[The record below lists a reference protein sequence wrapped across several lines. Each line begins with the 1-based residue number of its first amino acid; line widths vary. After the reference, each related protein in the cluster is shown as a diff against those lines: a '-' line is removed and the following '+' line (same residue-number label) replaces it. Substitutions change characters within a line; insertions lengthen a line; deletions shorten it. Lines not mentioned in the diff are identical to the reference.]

1 MSSLHARV
9 RQSIVGW
16 SNDNDDVRHGCE
28 LQMSREM
35 LRFGCRET
43 GDGRRESEV
52 GVSECGALLS
62 GNHSLAA

>member
-1 MSSLHARV
+1 MPESGSQSS
-9 RQSIVGW
+9 VGPMTMMMIAMG
-16 SNDNDDVRHGCE
+16 VK

-52 GVSECGALLS
+52 GVSECEALLS